1 MTEQSTYY
9 LAGSTAIEPL
19 VNKWSVWSDLISPV
33 PYSLHLLHYQIKV
46 LTSYLADPAMHLEAV
61 RDPSLF
67 GGPFVNVP
75 IERADE
81 IKQMLDQIK
90 TEQRDNIELATVVTD
105 FSNQINKEAKGQSLE
120 PFYEK
125 APKILR
131 GYIELLYDYH
141 SNPIMRCLESLL
153 YESPYYKKNLQSLRI
168 FKQSSD
174 SARPF
179 FMSTPRLPEADQ
191 IDWAIPFERL
201 EVDEFFKLDETPQPL
216 GRIREIL
223 GLSPADDE
231 RLLPLLTPDAPP
243 RTEAWSG
250 PEARVRYF
258 GHACVLVEW
267 KGVAILTD
275 PWLSVDSNEGAFER
289 LSYQDLPDKIDY
301 ALITHAHH
309 DHYVLESLLRLRHKI
324 ECLVVPRTFGMFY
337 ADTSLRLMS
346 KKIGF
351 KHIMEMEAL
360 DTIELP
366 DGMITAVPFLGEHAD
381 LAHGK
386 VGYAV
391 RVGKEQVLFA
401 ADSNCLDRHVYENVR
416 RVVGPIQTV
425 FLGMECVGAPLSW
438 MYGTFLPTKLQ
449 RNYDQSRR
457 TKGCDSDAAMNLLD
471 AVGGK
476 RVYIYA
482 MGREP
487 WLQYSLG
494 LGMSE
499 DSVQVRESNDVI
511 TKAREKGFL
520 DAQRPY
526 IKYEMYL

>member
-1 MTEQSTYY
+1 
-9 LAGSTAIEPL
+9 
-19 VNKWSVWSDLISPV
+19 
-33 PYSLHLLHYQIKV
+33 
-46 LTSYLADPAMHLEAV
+46 
-61 RDPSLF
+61 
-67 GGPFVNVP
+67 
-75 IERADE
+75 
-81 IKQMLDQIK
+81 
-90 TEQRDNIELATVVTD
+90 
-105 FSNQINKEAKGQSLE
+105 
-120 PFYEK
+120 
-125 APKILR
+125 
-131 GYIELLYDYH
+131 
-141 SNPIMRCLESLL
+141 
-153 YESPYYKKNLQSLRI
+153 
-168 FKQSSD
+168 
-174 SARPF
+174 
-179 FMSTPRLPEADQ
+179 
-191 IDWAIPFERL
+191 
-201 EVDEFFKLDETPQPL
+201 
-216 GRIREIL
+216 
-223 GLSPADDE
+223 
-231 RLLPLLTPDAPP
+231 
-243 RTEAWSG
+243 
-250 PEARVRYF
+250 
-258 GHACVLVEW
+258 
-267 KGVAILTD
+267 
-275 PWLSVDSNEGAFER
+275 
-289 LSYQDLPDKIDY
+289 
-301 ALITHAHH
+301 
-309 DHYVLESLLRLRHKI
+309 VLESLLRLRHKI

-346 KKIGF
+346 KKMGF
-351 KHIMEMEAL
+351 KNIMEMEAL

-391 RVGKEQVLFA
+391 RAGKEQVLFA